1 MTELNGVLPRIDT
14 LTFDCYGTLIGWAEG
29 LETSL
34 SAVFGEELR
43 PHLSRLFGE
52 YVRIEAE
59 VEAEPYRSYREVL
72 AEVVRRLG
80 GAFGVPLS
88 PDKADQ
94 LAADLPHWSPFAD
107 TVDAL
112 RRLKRRFRLGILS
125 NVDRDLFERTAERL
139 VVPFDFVIT
148 AEDVQSYKPRLGHFD
163 RLLNEFVSKD
173 RVLHVAQSL
182 YHDGAP
188 ANQLGIA
195 FVWINRYNEA
205 NETSV
210 KPLAEFPTLASFA
223 DAVCG

>member
-1 MTELNGVLPRIDT
+1 MTELDEVLPRIDT
-14 LTFDCYGTLIGWAEG
+14 LTFDCYGTLISWAEG

-34 SAVFGEELR
+34 SAVFGDELR

-52 YVRIEAE
+52 YVRLEAE
-59 VEAEPYRSYREVL
+59 VEAESYRSYREVL
-72 AEVVRRLG
+72 GEVVRRLG
-80 GAFGVPLS
+80 NVFDVPLS
-88 PDKADQ
+88 PDKANR

-112 RRLKRRFRLGILS
+112 RRLKERFRLGVLS
-125 NVDRDLFERTAERL
+125 NVDRDLFEGTAERL
-139 VVPFDFVIT
+139 VVPFDFVVT

-163 RLLNEFVSKD
+163 RLLSDFTSKD

-182 YHDGAP
+182 FHDGAP

-195 FVWINRYNEA
+195 FAWINRYNET
-205 NETSV
+205 NETQV
-210 KPLAEFPTLASFA
+210 KPQAEFPTLASFA